1 MGIEKPVTGS
11 RNWILSYQ
19 MLIEMQMISIV
30 ITDIN
35 GELPSSPHDALILL
49 VFGRKNDK
57 PGAGPG
63 LENRQ

>member
-1 MGIEKPVTGS
+1 
-11 RNWILSYQ
+11 